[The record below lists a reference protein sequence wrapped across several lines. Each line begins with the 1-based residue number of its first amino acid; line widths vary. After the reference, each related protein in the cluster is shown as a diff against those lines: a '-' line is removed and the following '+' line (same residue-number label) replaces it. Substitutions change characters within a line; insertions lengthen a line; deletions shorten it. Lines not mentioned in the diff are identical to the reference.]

1 MDARGK
7 HYSFMEWNGFNMKL
21 IIQIPCFNEEN
32 VLPATLRDLP
42 RAIEGIDKIEVLVID
57 DGSTD
62 STALVARESGVEHVL
77 SLKKNH
83 GLARAFFVGIEK
95 CIELGADII
104 VNTDAD
110 NQYRGRDIPALV
122 KPILSREADVVVG
135 DRQIY
140 KVAHFSFFK
149 KILEKIGSAFVRKL
163 SSTKVNDVVSGFRA
177 YSREAA
183 MHINIITD
191 FSYTVENL
199 IQLGTSR
206 FKIVTVPVE
215 TNVTERKSRLHKG
228 IFHFIINQIRT
239 IIRSYSMYKAL
250 KVFSFIGLVFLLPGL
265 FLGLRF
271 LYFFIY
277 NPPSAGGHIQSLILA
292 AVLII
297 LSFIFLMLGILADL
311 ISSNRK
317 LIEKLLLYSRQQKY
331 NKDEGKEALKSS
343 D

>member
-1 MDARGK
+1 
-7 HYSFMEWNGFNMKL
+7 MKL
-21 IIQIPCFNEEN
+21 MIQIPCFNEEDA
-32 VLPATLRDLP
+32 LPATLNDLP
-42 RAIEGIDKIEVLVID
+42 RSIDGIDKIEVLVVD
-57 DGSTD
+57 DGSLD
-62 STALVARESGVEHVL
+62 RTAAVARENGVHHVL
-77 SLKKNH
+77 SLKTNN
-83 GLARAFFVGIEK
+83 GLARAFFAGIEK

-110 NQYRGRDIPALV
+110 NQYCGQDIPKLV
-122 KPILSREADVVVG
+122 KPILGGEADVVVG

-140 KVAHFSFFK
+140 KIAHFSFFK

-163 SSTKVNDVVSGFRA
+163 SNTKVEDVVCGFRA
-177 YSREAA
+177 FSREAA

-215 TNVTERKSRLHKG
+215 TNVTKRKSRLHKG
-228 IFHFIINQIRT
+228 IVHFIINQIRT

-277 NPPSAGGHIQSLILA
+277 DPPSAGGHVQSLILA

-297 LSFIFLMLGILADL
+297 LSFIFFVLGILADL

-331 NKDEGKEALKSS
+331 DKGEIEETQETLDN
-343 D
+343 

>member
-1 MDARGK
+1 
-7 HYSFMEWNGFNMKL
+7 MKL
-21 IIQIPCFNEEN
+21 IIQIPCFNEDS
-32 VLPATLRDLP
+32 VLPATLNDLP
-42 RAIEGIDKIEVLVID
+42 QAIDGIDEIEVLVVD

-62 STALVARESGVEHVL
+62 NTALLARECGVDHVL
-77 SLKKNH
+77 SLKKHH
-83 GLARAFFVGIEK
+83 GLARAFFAGIES

-110 NQYRGRDIPALV
+110 NQYSGGDIHKLV
-122 KPILSREADVVVG
+122 EPILSGEAEVVVG

-149 KILEKIGSAFVRKL
+149 KILQKIGSAFVRKL
-163 SSTKVNDVVSGFRA
+163 SNTNVEDVVSGFRA
-177 YSREAA
+177 YSRKAA

-206 FKIVTVPVE
+206 FKIVTVPVK

-228 IFHFIINQIRT
+228 IVHFIINQIRT

-271 LYFFIY
+271 VYFFIY
-277 NPPSAGGHIQSLILA
+277 DPPSAGGHVQSLILA

-317 LIEKLLLYSRQQKY
+317 LIERVLLYSRQQKY
-331 NKDEGKEALKSS
+331 DKDEGKDSS
-343 D
+343 KYSDK

>member
-1 MDARGK
+1 
-7 HYSFMEWNGFNMKL
+7 MKL
-21 IIQIPCFNEEN
+21 IIQIPCFNEEDT
-32 VLPATLRDLP
+32 LPATLNDLP
-42 RAIEGIDKIEVLVID
+42 RSIKGIDKIEVLVVD
-57 DGSTD
+57 DGSMD
-62 STALVARESGVEHVL
+62 RTAAVARENGVHHVL
-77 SLKKNH
+77 ILKKNH
-83 GLARAFFVGIEK
+83 GLARAFFAGIEK

-110 NQYRGRDIPALV
+110 NQYRGRDIPKLV
-122 KPILSREADVVVG
+122 APILEGKADVVVG
-135 DRQIY
+135 NRQIY
-140 KVAHFSFFK
+140 KAAHFSFFK
-149 KILEKIGSAFVRKL
+149 KILEKLGSAFVRKL
-163 SSTKVNDVVSGFRA
+163 SNTMVEDVVSGFRA
-177 YSREAA
+177 YTREAA

-215 TNVTERKSRLHKG
+215 TNITERKSRLHKG
-228 IFHFIINQIRT
+228 IPHFIINQVRT
-239 IIRSYSMYKAL
+239 VIRSYSMYKAL
-250 KVFSFIGLVFLLPGL
+250 KVFSFIGLVFLVPGL

-271 LYFFIY
+271 LYFFIF

-297 LSFIFLMLGILADL
+297 LSFIFFMLGILADL

-331 NKDEGKEALKSS
+331 DKDEEEDLETINK
-343 D
+343 